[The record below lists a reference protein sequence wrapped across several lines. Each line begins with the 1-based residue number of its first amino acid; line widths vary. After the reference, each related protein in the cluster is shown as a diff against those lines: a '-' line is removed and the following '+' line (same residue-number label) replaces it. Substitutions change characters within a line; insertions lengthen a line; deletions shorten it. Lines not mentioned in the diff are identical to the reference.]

1 MEEGGR
7 QPVCHG
13 GTVNLS
19 CHADTKTKGRLKFSD
34 GLFCG
39 NGLHKGNFYVKV

>member
-34 GLFCG
+34 GLLFWRQHG
-39 NGLHKGNFYVKV
+39 MRG